1 MKFDVALGT
10 SLVVIAFDGEKLV
23 TLVGKKSEEP
33 YRGAPML
40 PSNWVSASESV
51 EDVAKS
57 LAVKILG
64 MDKVYLE
71 QLNAFAKVYRNPM
84 GRVVNIAHYA
94 LVNWD
99 LVKNVKVEGY
109 EWINLNEAPEMIFDH
124 NEILEMAYERLKRRV
139 KHRPIG
145 FVLLPK
151 QFTFNMIH
159 ALYEECLGKTLDK
172 RNFRKKFMRSQLLVE
187 VGESIFE
194 APGNKKPSRLFEF
207 DQKEYDKLTLKG
219 YDFKF

>member
-51 EDVAKS
+51 EDVAKR

-109 EWINLNEAPEMIFDH
+109 EWMSLNDAPEMIFDH
-124 NEILEMAYERLKRRV
+124 NEVLEMAYERLKRRV

-151 QFTFNMIH
+151 QFTLNMIH
-159 ALYEECLGKTLDK
+159 ALYEECLGKELDK
-172 RNFRKKFMRSQLLVE
+172 RNFRKTFMRSQLLIE

>member
-51 EDVAKS
+51 EDVAKR

-99 LVKNVKVEGY
+99 LVKNIKVEGY
-109 EWINLNEAPEMIFDH
+109 EWMNLNEAPEMIFDH
-124 NEILEMAYERLKRRV
+124 NEVLEMAYERLKRRV

-145 FVLLPK
+145 FVLLQK

>member
-10 SLVVIAFDGEKLV
+10 SLVVIAFDGQKLV
-23 TLVGKKSEEP
+23 TLVGKKTEEP

-40 PSNWVSASESV
+40 PSNWVDASESV
-51 EDVAKS
+51 EDVAKR

-99 LVKNVKVEGY
+99 LVKDVKVEGY
-109 EWINLNEAPEMIFDH
+109 QWLNLNDAPEMIFDH
-124 NEILEMAYERLKRRV
+124 NEI
-139 KHRPIG
+139 
-145 FVLLPK
+145 
-151 QFTFNMIH
+151 
-159 ALYEECLGKTLDK
+159 
-172 RNFRKKFMRSQLLVE
+172 RKKAVIENFV
-187 VGESIFE
+187 
-194 APGNKKPSRLFEF
+194 
-207 DQKEYDKLTLKG
+207 
-219 YDFKF
+219 

>member
-33 YRGAPML
+33 YKGAPML

-51 EDVAKS
+51 EDVAKR

-109 EWINLNEAPEMIFDH
+109 EWLNLNDAPEMIFDH

-139 KHRPIG
+139 KHR
-145 FVLLPK
+145 
-151 QFTFNMIH
+151 IH
-159 ALYEECLGKTLDK
+159 GLYEECLGKTLDK